1 MTISPRIGAP
11 VMAAAAA
18 LSLALAG
25 CSSSS
30 SGGDHPATSSQL
42 GSSSSVAAPTR
53 NAIVFAQINDEGGQV
68 GSFPEMRQATLA
80 AVDYINKELGGVDG
94 HPLKVDTCVSD
105 GTPEGSSTCANE
117 LLADHPVAFLGGADF
132 GSYAS
137 LPIIQKAGLAYLG
150 GAPLTTTEFTSGNSV
165 QFSGFAAGALPALAI
180 YASDVLHAKKVAVI
194 NVILGSGI
202 TTAQRY
208 VLPVLKARGITDV
221 KVIDVQPSTVDYT
234 SAIAAASQTN
244 PDVIIAVVNPQSCV
258 SVFQAHQTLSVHAKI
273 LIPGACLSE
282 QILAAAGSAA
292 NGAYGDLGFD
302 PYDGSNADSKTFLH
316 IVKTYAPSGMPLD
329 DFAGAGVNTVMNV
342 AAMITAIGADNLTT
356 TKILAYFRDGKTH
369 PNFLAKPYLC
379 NGKIPTV
386 PSLCNAA
393 DMFYQVVNGKA
404 QMTSTTWY
412 DGSPYLG
419 G

>member
-11 VMAAAAA
+11 VMAAATA

-25 CSSSS
+25 CGSSS
-30 SGGDHPATSSQL
+30 SGGNHPA
-42 GSSSSVAAPTR
+42 SSSPPDLSASVAAATGKP
-53 NAIVFAQINDEGGQV
+53 IVLAQINDEGGQV

-94 HPLKVDTCVSD
+94 HPLKVDTCISD

-150 GAPLTTTEFTSGNSV
+150 GAPLTTAEFTSSNSV
-165 QFSGFAAGALPALAI
+165 QFSGFSAGALPALAI
-180 YASDVLHAKKVAVI
+180 YAADVLQAKKVAVI

-234 SAIAAASQTN
+234 SAIAAASQAN

-258 SVFQAHQTLSVHAKI
+258 SVFQAHQTLSVQAKI
-273 LIPGACLSE
+273 LIPGGCLSA
-282 QILAAAGSAA
+282 QILAAAGPAA
-292 NGAYGDLGFD
+292 DGAYGDLGFD
-302 PYDGSNADSKTFLH
+302 PYDSSTPDSRIFLH
-316 IVKTYAPSGMPLD
+316 IVKTYAPADMPLD

-342 AAMITAIGADNLTT
+342 ASMIRAVGVDNLTT
-356 TKILAYFRDGKTH
+356 AKILAYFRDGKTH

-386 PSLCNAA
+386 PALCNGA

-404 QMTSTTWY
+404 QLTSTTWY

-419 G
+419 D